1 LRNAVEL
8 ADLDDFRIIEK
19 PEQKDPFEKI
29 ISELLSETRQS
40 NLEKELGK
48 GYYYLKELKEVYNMK
63 GVQARM
69 PFSIQIN

>member
-1 LRNAVEL
+1 MRNAVEL